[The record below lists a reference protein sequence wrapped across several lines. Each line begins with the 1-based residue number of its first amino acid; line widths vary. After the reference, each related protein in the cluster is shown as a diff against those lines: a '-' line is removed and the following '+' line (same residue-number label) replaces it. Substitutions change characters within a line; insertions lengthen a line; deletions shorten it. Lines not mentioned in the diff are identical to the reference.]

1 MKIGKVAG
9 IFSGR
14 ELFINLGSADGVG
27 LGMRFAVLNR
37 KGIDVKD
44 PDTGEL
50 LGSAELANAIV
61 KVVRIE
67 NEHLST
73 ARTFRPKA
81 DTGPHVERLG
91 SRYGEYLNMEVDLG
105 DTFINIGDR
114 VVLMVGDEYDDV
126 YGEM

>member
-14 ELFINLGSADGVG
+14 ELFINLGSADSVE

-37 KGIDVKD
+37 KGIEVKD

-50 LGSAELANAIV
+50 LGTAELANAIV
-61 KVVRIE
+61 RVVRIE

-81 DTGPHVERLG
+81 DTVTHVERLG
-91 SRYGEYLNMEVDLG
+91 SLYDEYLNKEVDPG
-105 DTFINIGDR
+105 DTYINIGDR
-114 VVLMVGDEYDDV
+114 VVLMEGDEYDDV
-126 YGEM
+126 YGDL